1 MSESD
6 IKNAK
11 GSSEELEEEATTPIP
26 KEEDTEPA
34 KMTYKE
40 IAMKNGMTYTVTD
53 VPPLLTSMILGLQ
66 HYLTMLG
73 ATVLIPLLLCPA
85 MGANGL
91 QTAEVISS
99 IFFVSGINTVRLA
112 LRSTGIALTAPRHT
126 NLSVLSLSLSTA
138 PSNYGRGPLT
148 YCARRIL
155 LVPSSCLPNYLQ
167 R

>member
-1 MSESD
+1 MSEPD

-112 LRSTGIALTAPRHT
+112 LRSTRIALTAPRHT
-126 NLSVLSLSLSTA
+126 NVPVLSLSAA
-138 PSNYGRGPLT
+138 PSNYGRGPLA
-148 YCARRIL
+148 YCARGVL
-155 LVPSSCLPNYLQ
+155 LVPSPCLPNYLQ